1 MRHGEGGRGLGGEA
15 ACSEPLPAA
24 PRCARR
30 APGRA
35 ERGCSQLG
43 LAWGSS
49 LCSPSLCWLNSAG
62 LLVLAQRCHG
72 WGARGE
78 CGPTARGCPDA
89 VPGLPVPG
97 DRGLRGLL
105 GSRAASPGEERRGL
119 MKIGAQTSEQTVMFF
134 SPCNDS
140 PGL

>member
-1 MRHGEGGRGLGGEA
+1 MARGEEGWVAR
-15 ACSEPLPAA
+15 LPAVSPCQQRLGAHAGHPAVPNGAAASWALPGA
-24 PRCARR
+24 PRCA
-30 APGRA
+30 A
-35 ERGCSQLG
+35 
-43 LAWGSS
+43 
-49 LCSPSLCWLNSAG
+49 PSLCWLNSAG